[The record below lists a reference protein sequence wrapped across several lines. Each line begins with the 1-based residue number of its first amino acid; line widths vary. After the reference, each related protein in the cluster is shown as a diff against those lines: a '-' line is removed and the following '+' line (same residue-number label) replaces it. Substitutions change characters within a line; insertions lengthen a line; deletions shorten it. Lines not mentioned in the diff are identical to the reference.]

1 MMKTRVSLTIA
12 AALSLCAPA
21 QAQQSV
27 ESFYKGKTIDFYI
40 GFSPGGGYD
49 FYARLLAR
57 FMGEHIPGK
66 PSIIAKNMAGGGS
79 RTAASY
85 MYTVAPKDGTAIA
98 TVDQSTPVQQAVGDP
113 TIKFDTAKFNFIG
126 NPVVDNNVVVT
137 WHTSGVKTIED
148 ATKKEYAI
156 GATGYNTSF
165 QYPQS
170 LNIIAGTKFKII
182 LGYPGANEINLAME
196 NGELVG
202 RGSNSWASYK
212 GTKPDWVRDKKI
224 NVLVQIGLKKAND
237 LPDVPLLMDFAK
249 NDEDRAALKLL
260 SAPPNIGR
268 PVFAPPGL
276 PAERVKAL
284 RDAFDAT
291 MKDAAFLEQA
301 KREGLDIDPISGE
314 QLQKVVNDIL
324 SAPQSVRDRLA
335 ALIEVNQTG
344 GGGK

>member
-1 MMKTRVSLTIA
+1 MMKMRLSLTI

-21 QAQQSV
+21 QAQQSI

-40 GFSPGGGYD
+40 GFTPGGGYD
-49 FYARLLAR
+49 FYARLLSR

-66 PSIIAKNMAGGGS
+66 PAIVAKNMAGGGS

-85 MYTVAPKDGTAIA
+85 MYSVAPKDGTAIA

-137 WHTSGVKTIED
+137 WHMSGVKTIED

-165 QYPQS
+165 QYPQAM
-170 LNIIAGTKFKII
+170 NIIAGTKFKII

-196 NGELVG
+196 NGELAG

-224 NVLVQIGLKKAND
+224 NILVQIGLKKAND
-237 LPDVPLLMDFAK
+237 LPDVPLLMDLAK

-260 SAPPNIGR
+260 SAPPDIGR

-276 PAERVKAL
+276 QPERVKAL

-335 ALIEVNQTG
+335 GLIEVNQTG
-344 GGGK
+344 GGAK